1 MFLKVPGRMGM
12 VITLCLISINV
23 YNAIEGPPSR
33 EYSYIEIWMIGM
45 ELPILVAAL
54 EYSLMLGIRRC
65 YPKLIERYG
74 GKVDAITCFVSVLY
88 IISFSTY
95 YWFFMTPKM

>member
-1 MFLKVPGRMGM
+1 M

-23 YNAIEGPPSR
+23 YNAVDGPPSR
-33 EYSYIEIWMIGM
+33 GFSYIEVWMIGM

-65 YPKLIERYG
+65 YPKFIESCG
-74 GKVDAITCFVSVLY
+74 GKVDAITCVLSVLY
-88 IISFSTY
+88 IISFSMY
-95 YWFFMTPKM
+95 YWLFMIQQIQ

>member
-1 MFLKVPGRMGM
+1 MGL

-23 YNAIEGPPSR
+23 YNAIDGPPSR

-54 EYSLMLGIRRC
+54 EYSIMLGIRRC
-65 YPKLIERYG
+65 HSKFIENCA
-74 GKVDAITCFVSVLY
+74 GKVDAITCVLSILY
-88 IISFSTY
+88 IISFSVY
-95 YWFFMTPKM
+95 YWFFMIPQM